1 MDICADKLKLYCIDN
16 MITKVFGRTFATAGR
31 LMTWGETTYGWGRE
45 TNNNLRVPGRVEG
58 FDDVVEV
65 ATGPY
70 HMLLRTSGQEIF
82 SVGLGDNGRLGNGSS
97 NSLETPEPI
106 EALNGAN
113 ITQISAGWN
122 HSLALSG
129 SGDVYSWGFGGY
141 SNPVLRALNFFS
153 SSVSPLGHEGL
164 GDVTTPKVIEGLA
177 PVSQIAAGKGVS
189 FALAQSGELYGWG
202 DTSASF
208 SEASSSTPILLN
220 EINYFLHKHHANVLK
235 IASSGS
241 NGFLLLDNGRL
252 YAIGRNNG
260 GVFGT
265 RNNPKTITDN
275 FLTSLTKV
283 VDEDYSNERIVDFK
297 VSGNSLVFI
306 TDSGAVFYS
315 GMHNTFRPERF
326 PLNEQ
331 VRSIFATY
339 DSVGVIGQSGQISF
353 INDAFIEDSMKKGKV
368 MVNLNSSLNNAFDI
382 GGSHKLRYALVGN

>member
-1 MDICADKLKLYCIDN
+1 

-45 TNNNLRVPGRVEG
+45 TNSRLRVPGAVEG

-70 HMLLRTSGQEIF
+70 HMLLRTSNKEVF
-82 SVGLGDNGRLGNGSS
+82 SVGLGDNGRLGNGST
-97 NSLETPEPI
+97 NTLETPESI
-106 EALNGAN
+106 EALNGAD
-113 ITQISAGWN
+113 ITQVSAGWN

-129 SGDVYSWGFGGY
+129 SGHVYSWGFGGY
-141 SNPVLRALNFFS
+141 ANPVLRALFWNS
-153 SSVSPLGHEGL
+153 SSSPLGHEDL
-164 GDVTTPKVIEGLA
+164 GDVTTPRVIDGLNA
-177 PVSQIAAGKGVS
+177 PIAQVAAGKEVS

-202 DTSASF
+202 NTLASF
-208 SEASSSTPILLN
+208 GENSSSTPVPLE
-220 EINYFLHKHHANVLK
+220 EINFFLHKHHANVLK

-353 INDAFIEDSMKKGKV
+353 INDAFIDDAIKKGKV
-368 MVNLNSSLNNAFDI
+368 MINLDPSLNNAIDI